1 MNAYSVPECLAGP
14 LRELD
19 DYRRKNLIPY
29 RILSTI
35 GWLLFFLGPAIGI
48 GLMVYYEVVLLDK
61 DITFILTVML
71 IPLAGGLFGGM
82 FILFFR
88 NLFSKR
94 IVKRT
99 REVLVEGYLKQCYQD
114 VVFSPKGQ
122 AQVFDDF
129 KTLLPYGPIDYYE
142 EFNSYSA
149 SYRGIPLRA
158 CDTAINV
165 YIPGVV
171 FSADHLGGSSQP
183 QDIGRM
189 VAFDLKRN
197 LGAQLLVTETKKK
210 PLFSARKM
218 EMESIEFNK
227 AFDVY
232 SDSDRFAFY
241 VLTPQFQE
249 KLIALSK
256 KYPKNFNVSFYV
268 MGSKAYVVME
278 NVQYGSNAVW
288 VKHPHLTEEDILRST
303 LLLDLARDFI
313 DGLKLYSE
321 KYQEGSLGKA
331 AA

>member
-14 LRELD
+14 LKELD

-29 RILSTI
+29 RILSVI
-35 GWLLFFLGPAIGI
+35 GWLLFFLGPVIGT

-61 DITFILTVML
+61 DTTFILTVML
-71 IPLAGGLFGGM
+71 IPLAGGPFGGM
-82 FILFFR
+82 FMLFFR
-88 NLFSKR
+88 TLFSKR
-94 IVKRT
+94 IAKRT

-171 FSADHLGGSSQP
+171 FSADHLGGSSEP

-218 EMESIEFNK
+218 EMEYIEFNK

-256 KYPKNFNVSFYV
+256 KYPKSFNVSFYV

-278 NVQYGSNAVW
+278 NVRYGSNAVW

>member
-1 MNAYSVPECLAGP
+1 LV
-14 LRELD
+14 
-19 DYRRKNLIPY
+19 
-29 RILSTI
+29 
-35 GWLLFFLGPAIGI
+35 GWQCFFS
-48 GLMVYYEVVLLDK
+48 EH
-61 DITFILTVML
+61 
-71 IPLAGGLFGGM
+71 
-82 FILFFR
+82 
-88 NLFSKR
+88 LFSKR

-149 SYRGIPLRA
+149 SYRGSL
-158 CDTAINV
+158 C
-165 YIPGVV
+165 G
-171 FSADHLGGSSQP
+171 
-183 QDIGRM
+183 
-189 VAFDLKRN
+189 
-197 LGAQLLVTETKKK
+197 LVIR
-210 PLFSARKM
+210 PFSARKM
-218 EMESIEFNK
+218 EMEYIEFNK

-278 NVQYGSNAVW
+278 NVRYGSNAVW

>member
-1 MNAYSVPECLAGP
+1 MSAYSIPESLTGP

-19 DYRRKNLIPY
+19 DYRRKNLIPF
-29 RILSTI
+29 RILSKI
-35 GWLLFFLGPAIGI
+35 GWLFFFLGPAIGV
-48 GLMVYYEVVLLDK
+48 GLMIYYEVILLDK
-61 DITFILTVML
+61 DMAFILTVML
-71 IPLAGGLFGGM
+71 IPFVVGLFGGM
-82 FILFFR
+82 FILVFR
-88 NLFSKR
+88 TLFSKR

-99 REVLVEGYLKQCYQD
+99 REILVEGYLNQCYQD

-122 AQVFDDF
+122 PQVFDDF

-171 FSADHLGGSSQP
+171 FSADHLGGSSEP

-210 PLFSARKM
+210 PLFSARKI

-256 KYPKNFNVSFYV
+256 KYPKQFEVSFYV
-268 MGSKAYVVME
+268 MGSKAYLVME
-278 NVQYGSNAVW
+278 NVRYGSNAVW
-288 VKHPHLTEEDILRST
+288 VNHPHLSEEDILHST
-303 LLLDLARDFI
+303 LLLDLARDFV

-321 KYQEGSLGKA
+321 KYQEESLGKA
-331 AA
+331 A